1 MRKIRVIP
9 RLDIKGPNLVKGI
22 HLEGLR
28 IMGNPNDFAMR
39 YYKEG
44 ADELLYVDIVASLYQ
59 RNNLHHI
66 VRSTAQNVFIP
77 LTVAGGIR
85 TLDDI
90 RTLLSAGAD
99 KVSIN
104 TAAVARPE
112 LIREAAETFGSQ
124 CITVAID
131 FKLWPDGT
139 YRVYTDNGRQQTALH
154 ACDWAVRAAE
164 LGAGELLLTSIDREG
179 TGKGLEIKVMR
190 RVTDAVSIPVIVG
203 GGAGS
208 PEHVAEV
215 IEEGQVDAVA
225 LAYMLHYG
233 HCDIAGLKEF
243 LASRDILVSQRPV
256 PTHA

>member
-1 MRKIRVIP
+1 MRKIRIIP

-28 IMGNPNDFAMR
+28 ILGNPAEFAMR
-39 YYKEG
+39 YYRQG
-44 ADELLYVDIVASLYQ
+44 ADELFYVDIVASLYQ
-59 RNNLHHI
+59 RNNLHDI
-66 VRSTAQNVFIP
+66 VRATAQNIFIP
-77 LTVAGGIR
+77 MTVAGGIR
-85 TLDDI
+85 SLEDI

-112 LIREAAETFGSQ
+112 LIREAAEAFGSQ

-154 ACDWAVRAAE
+154 AWDWAVQAAE

-179 TGKGLEIKVMR
+179 TGRGFEVELIR
-190 RVTDAVSIPVIVG
+190 RITDAVSIPVIVG

-208 PEHVAEV
+208 RDDVAE
-215 IEEGQVDAVA
+215 IIQKGGADAVA
-225 LAYMLHYG
+225 LAFLLHYG
-233 HCDIAGLKEF
+233 HSDISGLKDF
-243 LASRDILVSQRPV
+243 LAEKHIPVSRRPIL
-256 PTHA
+256 ANA